1 MKTQATRYF
10 VSIVV
15 CTHNLKDYPFL
26 KEALKSL
33 LGQTYSEKEITLV
46 VDGNPELY
54 KRILSDYQSEKRLRV
69 ILLNTTMG
77 ISEARNAGIR
87 ESKGDILAFI
97 DDDAVAEKDWIEKLV
112 AVYVKYDAI
121 AVGGKILPDWIG
133 GPVPDF
139 FPEELY
145 WLVGVTNRGF
155 AQDTITEVRN
165 AYGSNMSFKKIVFD
179 EAGLFSHGFGFTG
192 NACVQAEE
200 PELSLRMRKK
210 FSRGVIYNPEA
221 IVHHK
226 IPSSK
231 VKLGTLY
238 RRSFY
243 QGYSKALIKKIDSVK
258 DPLNTE
264 RSYLRYLLIESIPG
278 RLKRFYHFSE
288 LKKVLVLIISIIGVG
303 LGFIFGSVQ
312 KNIIKKQSG

>member
-1 MKTQATRYF
+1 MKASSAGPL
-10 VSIVV
+10 VSVVV
-15 CTHNLKDYPFL
+15 CTHAFKDYPFL

-33 LGQTYSEKEITLV
+33 LGQTYSQKEITLV
-46 VDGNPELY
+46 VDGNADLY
-54 KRILSDYQSEKRLRV
+54 RRILSDYQAENRLRV
-69 ILLNTTMG
+69 ILLEDTMG

-97 DDDAVAEKDWIEKLV
+97 DDDATAEKDWIEQLV
-112 AVYVKYDAI
+112 AVYVKYNAI
-121 AVGGKILPDWIG
+121 AVAGKILPDWIG

-145 WLVGVTNRGF
+145 WLVGVTNLGF

-179 EAGLFSHGFGFTG
+179 QAGLFSHGFGFTG
-192 NACVQAEE
+192 KACVQAEE
-200 PELSLRMRKK
+200 PELSLRMKKK

-221 IVHHK
+221 IVYHK

-264 RSYLRYLLIESIPG
+264 RSYLRYLLIKSIPG
-278 RLKRFYHFSE
+278 RLKKFYHPSE
-288 LKKVLVLIISIIGVG
+288 LKKVFVLIVSIIGVG
-303 LGFIFGSVQ
+303 LGFVFGSAQ
-312 KNIIKKQSG
+312 RKKIKTKSG